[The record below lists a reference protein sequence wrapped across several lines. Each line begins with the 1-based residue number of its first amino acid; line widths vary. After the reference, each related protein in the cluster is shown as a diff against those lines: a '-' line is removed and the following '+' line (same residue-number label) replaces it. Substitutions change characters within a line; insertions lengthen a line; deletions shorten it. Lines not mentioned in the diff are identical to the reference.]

1 MLNFY
6 KINRDGEIRTR
17 DRLVIKGLILY
28 QRTNST
34 QKLKLLGDIS
44 IYDLYFLKY
53 LINLSIKLNYMFIL
67 QIKFKK

>member
-28 QRTNST
+28 QRTNSI